1 MIDNEDLDLSLLDLF
16 KKYKEINEQQAGEKI
31 DNETLRLDFS
41 FVILEK
47 IGEMDLTFIDEEQEA
62 RADLIRKY
70 EIPSELEAQ
79 ENFCN

>member
-1 MIDNEDLDLSLLDLF
+1 MKEFRVSGTFEIKVEAKDSEEAVEEALIKASFEPYEYLEIDT
-16 KKYKEINEQQAGEKI
+16 IICEK
-31 DNETLRLDFS
+31 D
-41 FVILEK
+41 
-47 IGEMDLTFIDEEQEA
+47 EA